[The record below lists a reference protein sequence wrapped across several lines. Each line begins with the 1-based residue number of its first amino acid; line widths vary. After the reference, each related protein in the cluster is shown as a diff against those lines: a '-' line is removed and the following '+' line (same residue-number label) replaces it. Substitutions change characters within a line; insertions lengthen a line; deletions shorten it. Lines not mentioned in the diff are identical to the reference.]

1 MTDSLLASFDK
12 YFGAEFSQ
20 KRVFHYLDTLLLVY
34 VESADS
40 SESRGICILYNIFF
54 LGTVYLKVRISHVGI
69 FLQYSV

>member
-20 KRVFHYLDTLLLVY
+20 KQVFHYLVY
-34 VESADS
+34 MESADS